1 MTANVPSSARPRRP
15 AAEGEFRAA
24 AGPARA
30 ARLNEAIER
39 PALFWL
45 LVAGLAWVPLWYGS
59 NDLIA
64 WGINAILF
72 PGLAIVYELSL
83 LLRGDGHPIGIRR
96 LAVPAALFAAVLAF
110 IGAQNLTFAS
120 MPLLHP
126 IWGMAA
132 DVLQRPLPASV
143 SVDRDLTALALI
155 RLITAASVFWLALQ
169 LCRNAAR
176 ARLLV
181 RSVATIGCLYA
192 AYGIVAF
199 TSQGARIPWLKIPPT
214 GGFLSSTFIN
224 RNSFA
229 TYAGIGLVTTCG
241 LILRLYRHEVGGSA
255 GLWRLRMASFIETTG
270 QAGGPLL
277 GGAFVMLVALLLTG
291 SRGGIL
297 ATAVGLF
304 VLGVLTFKRGT
315 HRSAWPIEAVIF
327 GGTIIA
333 AVLYFFADAFVANL
347 VERGITDTDRMVV
360 YSITL
365 RSILDAP
372 LVGFGYGTFADV
384 FPLYRDRS
392 IAVQGVWEQ
401 AHGTYL
407 EAFQGL
413 GLVFGSMLVAT
424 AVLLVLRCIKGAAA
438 RQENATVPRI
448 AASAALLVGV
458 HALVDFS
465 LQIQAIALTVMA
477 LLGAGVAQSD
487 SSRLALA
494 D

>member
-1 MTANVPSSARPRRP
+1 MTANVPSSARPHRGG
-15 AAEGEFRAA
+15 AEGECRA
-24 AGPARA
+24 AGPVRA
-30 ARLNEAIER
+30 VQSGEAIER

-64 WGINAILF
+64 WGVNAVLF
-72 PGLAIVYELSL
+72 PGLAILYELSL

-96 LAVPAALFAAVLAF
+96 IAVPAALFAAVVAF
-110 IGAQNLTFAS
+110 IGAQNLTFAP
-120 MPLLHP
+120 MPPLHP

-132 DVLQRPLPASV
+132 DVLERPLPASV

-155 RLITAASVFWLALQ
+155 RLITAA
-169 LCRNAAR
+169 R

-181 RSVATIGCLYA
+181 KSIAAIGCLYA

-229 TYAGIGLVTTCG
+229 TYAGIGLVTICG
-241 LILRLYRHEVGGSA
+241 LVLRLYRHEVGGAA
-255 GLWRLRMASFIETTG
+255 GLWRLRTASFIETTG
-270 QAGGPLL
+270 QAGGALL

-291 SRGGIL
+291 SRGGVL

-304 VLGVLTFKRGT
+304 VLGVLTFKRGK
-315 HRSAWPIEAVIF
+315 HRSAWPIEGMIF
-327 GGTIIA
+327 GTVIIA
-333 AVLYFFADAFVANL
+333 AVLYFFADAFVATL
-347 VERGITDTDRMVV
+347 AERGIRDTDRMIV

-372 LVGFGYGTFADV
+372 LLGFGYGTFADV

-392 IAVQGVWEQ
+392 ISVQGVWEQ

-407 EAFQGL
+407 EVFQGL
-413 GLVFGSMLVAT
+413 GLLFGSMLVAT
-424 AVLLVLRCIKGAAA
+424 
-438 RQENATVPRI
+438 
-448 AASAALLVGV
+448 AALLVGV

-465 LQIQAIALTVMA
+465 LQIQAVALTVVA
-477 LLGAGVAQSD
+477 LLGAGVAQSE